1 MNENRILRRDLEY
14 SLRDKDLE
22 INEKIVKKKKKKS
35 LMFDQANLVTDQV
48 PRICMEHLR
57 WDERAA
63 FCLMLWGHTQHKQW
77 DFEGFG

>member
-22 INEKIVKKKKKKS
+22 INEKIVKKKKKC

-57 WDERAA
+57 
-63 FCLMLWGHTQHKQW
+63 
-77 DFEGFG
+77 

>member
-22 INEKIVKKKKKKS
+22 INEKIVKKKKS

-57 WDERAA
+57 
-63 FCLMLWGHTQHKQW
+63 
-77 DFEGFG
+77 

>member
-22 INEKIVKKKKKKS
+22 INEKIVKKKKKKKKS

-57 WDERAA
+57 
-63 FCLMLWGHTQHKQW
+63 
-77 DFEGFG
+77 

>member
-22 INEKIVKKKKKKS
+22 INEKIVKKKKKKKS

-57 WDERAA
+57 
-63 FCLMLWGHTQHKQW
+63 
-77 DFEGFG
+77 

>member
-22 INEKIVKKKKKKS
+22 INEKIVKKKKKS

-57 WDERAA
+57 
-63 FCLMLWGHTQHKQW
+63 
-77 DFEGFG
+77 

>member
-57 WDERAA
+57 
-63 FCLMLWGHTQHKQW
+63 
-77 DFEGFG
+77 